1 MTEILEP
8 DHHELEEGGP
18 SPLLQAAMPE
28 GAMYC
33 STSFQPLMRR
43 PLLQRFRPGFLRQG
57 GCGGGQ
63 CFFPGTQGDQHR
75 FDRFRQF
82 MPGNQNQMWSQII
95 NLLNN
100 IVRRLEQMNG
110 RTTPNPNPVDAQH
123 RQEQLP
129 NGQMRHY
136 HSNGYVDRGPGN
148 VPTFAAIGHRMYTLV
163 PGTTNQWSVAESGSN
178 TVRREQ
184 GQITLANGRLVFVPR
199 IVAPVPPLP
208 FV

>member
-43 PLLQRFRPGFLRQG
+43 PLLQRFRTGFMRQG

-110 RTTPNPNPVDAQH
+110 GGTPNPNLGNGEVSPP
-123 RQEQLP
+123 RQVEGGLTRHFYA
-129 NGQMRHY
+129 NGF
-136 HSNGYVDRGPGN
+136 VDRN
-148 VPTFAAIGHRMYTLV
+148 NQRFAMNAVIDGRMYRMV
-163 PGTTNQWSVAESGSN
+163 PGRMDEWNVAEPGVAN
-178 TVRREQ
+178 QRQR
-184 GQITLANGRLVFVPR
+184 GQIRVVNGRLQFVPN
-199 IVAPVPPLP
+199 APLAV
-208 FV
+208 